1 MPQTTRLLGVDHE
14 EVMIGLLQKTTHG
27 EMPLDADNVSKQ
39 ANRLLDSLYSQY
51 RTNPAGVSVSFR
63 ELCSGWTWAKRSDIY
78 THLIHSY
85 PAKMLVYIPILF
97 LSTEKYAS
105 RDDSILDVFAGS
117 ATVLLES
124 IINPVFPRD
133 AYGTEINPLARL
145 IAKVKTTPIDPENAE
160 RLAIQVAQS
169 ARSTSEETLPA
180 YSKLD
185 YWYSEKIKQKLGK
198 LAWAIDNAETDVDT
212 RDFLLVCFSVTSRKL
227 SYADPDIPVPV
238 RLKCKTPTD
247 GRPSVEKRNALV
259 KRLLAKIDSSDPI
272 SVFFDVAN
280 ANVHRLR
287 MLCSALKGKTTKA
300 KIIGADARS
309 LLDAPMGSKGHFDQ
323 TRAKPVQDKSFSLII
338 TSPPYGTAQKY
349 IRSTRLEMLW
359 LGLATEKQ
367 VTALEKQLVG
377 TEAMAES
384 SLKELVATGFQP
396 IDEKLEQISMKDLS
410 RACLEST
417 YFRDMTTAIKEMHR
431 VLRPNGTLVMVIG
444 DNTSCGLTVPNHHY
458 IRLIAESVGF
468 KEELLLKDPVRS
480 RGMMTK
486 RHETAGMVADDW
498 VTVLRKDN

>member
-1 MPQTTRLLGVDHE
+1 M
-14 EVMIGLLQKTTHG
+14 QKTTNKAI
-27 EMPLDADNVSKQ
+27 PLDIDGVSEQ

-51 RTNPAGVSVSFR
+51 RFNPAGVSVSFR
-63 ELCSGWTWAKRSDIY
+63 ELCADWTWAKRSDIY

-85 PAKMLVYIPILF
+85 PAKMLPYIPILF
-97 LSTEKYAS
+97 LSTERYAS
-105 RDDSILDVFAGS
+105 RIDSILDVFAGS

-124 IINPVFPRD
+124 MINPVFPRD

-145 IAKVKTTPIDPENAE
+145 IAKVKTTPIDPDNAG
-160 RLAIQVAQS
+160 RLVKEVVQS
-169 ARSTSEETLPA
+169 ARSATKETVPV

-185 YWYSEKIKQKLGK
+185 YWYSEKMKQQLGK
-198 LAWAIDNAETDVDT
+198 LAWAINNAEADVDT

-238 RLKCKTPTD
+238 RLKCKTPKN
-247 GRPSVEKRNALV
+247 RRLSVKKRNALEKRNGLV

-272 SVFFDVAN
+272 DVFLDVAN

-287 MLCSALKGKTTKA
+287 MLSNALNGKTTKA
-300 KIIGADARS
+300 RIIGADAKA
-309 LLDAPMGSKGHFDQ
+309 LYEAPMESKGNLNQ
-323 TRAKPVQDKSFSLII
+323 SQAKPLPDKSVSLII

-367 VTALEKQLVG
+367 VTALERQSIG
-377 TEAMAES
+377 TEATPKS
-384 SLKELVATGFQP
+384 GLRELIGTGFRP
-396 IDEKLEQISMKDLS
+396 IDGQLEQISTKNFS
-410 RACLEST
+410 RACLESA
-417 YFRDMTTAIKEMHR
+417 YFRDMTAATREMYR

-444 DNTSCGLTVPNHHY
+444 DNTSGGVTVSNHSY
-458 IRLIAESVGF
+458 LKLIAESLGF
-468 KEELLLKDPVRS
+468 RLDLLIKDPVRS

-486 RHETAGMVADDW
+486 RHESAGMVTDDW
-498 VTVLRKDN
+498 VLILRKGN

>member
-1 MPQTTRLLGVDHE
+1 
-14 EVMIGLLQKTTHG
+14 
-27 EMPLDADNVSKQ
+27 
-39 ANRLLDSLYSQY
+39 
-51 RTNPAGVSVSFR
+51 
-63 ELCSGWTWAKRSDIY
+63 
-78 THLIHSY
+78 
-85 PAKMLVYIPILF
+85 MLAYIPILF

-105 RDDSILDVFAGS
+105 RDDAILDVFTGS

-133 AYGTEINPLARL
+133 AYGIEINPLARL

-160 RLAIQVAQS
+160 RLATQVAQS
-169 ARSTSEETLPA
+169 ARNTSEETLPT
-180 YSKLD
+180 YSNLD
-185 YWYSEKIKQKLGK
+185 YWYSEEIKQKLGN

-238 RLKCKTPTD
+238 RLKCKTPKD
-247 GRPSVEKRNALV
+247 GQPSVEQRNALV
-259 KRLLAKIDSSDPI
+259 KQLLAIIDSSDPI
-272 SVFFDVAN
+272 SVFLDVAN

-287 MLCSALKGKTTKA
+287 MLCSALEGKTTKA

-309 LLDAPMGSKGHFDQ
+309 LSDAPMGSKGRLDQ
-323 TRAKPVQDKSFSLII
+323 TQAKLIQDKSYPLII

-359 LGLATEKQ
+359 LGLATDKQ
-367 VTALEKQLVG
+367 VTALEKQSVG
-377 TEAMAES
+377 TEAVAAS
-384 SLKELVATGFQP
+384 SLKALVATGYQP
-396 IDEKLEQISMKDLS
+396 IDERLEQISKKNLS
-410 RACLEST
+410 RACLESI
-417 YFRDMTTAIKEMHR
+417 YFRDMTTAIKEIYR

-444 DNTSCGLTVPNHHY
+444 DNTTCDLPVPNHHY

-468 KEELLLKDPVRS
+468 REELLIKDPVRS

-486 RHETAGMVADDW
+486 RHKTAGMVEDDW
-498 VTVLRKDN
+498 VTVLRKGN